1 MLKTNEEINAKDIIG
16 KRKIYG
22 SIKMFW
28 STDLK
33 QYKFYRYPKAFFE
46 KNERLF
52 QAESIIGNIAYTR

>member
-1 MLKTNEEINAKDIIG
+1 MG

-33 QYKFYRYPKAFFE
+33 QHKFYRYPKAFFE

-52 QAESIIGNIAYTR
+52 QAESIIGDIAYTR